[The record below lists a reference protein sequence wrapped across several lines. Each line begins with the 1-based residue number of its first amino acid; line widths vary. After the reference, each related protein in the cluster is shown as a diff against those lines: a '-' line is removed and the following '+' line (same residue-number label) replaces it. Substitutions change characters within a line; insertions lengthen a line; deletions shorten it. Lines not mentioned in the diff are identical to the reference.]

1 MDELVLQAL
10 RKWPNVPACF
20 GWLAL
25 DARGQWRMRD
35 AATQAAGLPGD
46 VIRHEA
52 LNGFIN
58 RNYAQEL
65 MGPYAGAW
73 FFQNGP
79 QKVYVDLAYA
89 PWVLRWHAASATPLT
104 THTGL
109 PASAQ
114 AAWLDEAGN
123 LLLQTEHGVGLLHDL
138 DLVML
143 ADCLV
148 PVETDA
154 QATPEAKSEQAVWQL
169 QLPEQT
175 LTVQTLQR
183 TVAAAQ
189 FGWINQPR

>member
-1 MDELVLQAL
+1 MDEQVLQAL
-10 RKWPNVPACF
+10 RKWPNVSACF

-65 MGPYAGAW
+65 AGPYAGAW

-89 PWVLRWHAASATPLT
+89 PWVLRWHAVSATPLT

-109 PASAQ
+109 VATAQ
-114 AAWLDEAGN
+114 AAWLDESGN

-143 ADCLV
+143 ADYLV
-148 PVETDA
+148 PIEGEN
-154 QATPEAKSEQAVWQL
+154 QAAPKVMTN
-169 QLPEQT
+169 LPAWRLHLPDQT

-183 TVAAAQ
+183 AQAAAQ
-189 FGWINQPR
+189 FGWLNQPR